1 MWLRQ
6 EIQALPRPDLIARP
20 GAFLVL
26 APQVQQLQELWVVA
40 GLVFDADGRVLIAQR
55 PTGKALAGRWE
66 FPGGKV
72 AADETAH
79 AAIVRELREEIGIE
93 AGDAERLMYYAAVYP
108 ERTIWLDVWV
118 IRDWS
123 GQPRGLDAQSLE
135 WVEPSRLREHDI
147 LEADAP
153 IVAALS
159 RR

>member
-1 MWLRQ
+1 MR
-6 EIQALPRPDLIARP
+6 
-20 GAFLVL
+20 
-26 APQVQQLQELWVVA
+26 VVA
-40 GLVFDADGRVLIAQR
+40 AVLEDDAGRVLLAQR
-55 PTGKALAGRWE
+55 PPGKALAGRWE

-72 AADETAH
+72 AADESAH

>member
-1 MWLRQ
+1 M
-6 EIQALPRPDLIARP
+6 
-20 GAFLVL
+20 
-26 APQVQQLQELWVVA
+26 QELRVVA
-40 GLVFDADGRVLIAQR
+40 GLVFDASGRVLLAQR
-55 PTGKALAGRWE
+55 PAGKALAGRWE

-72 AADETAH
+72 ADHETAH

-93 AGDAERLMYYAAVYP
+93 VRDAERLLYYAAVYP
-108 ERTIWLDVWV
+108 GRTIWLDVWM
-118 IRDWS
+118 IKGWS

>member
-1 MWLRQ
+1 M
-6 EIQALPRPDLIARP
+6 P
-20 GAFLVL
+20 
-26 APQVQQLQELWVVA
+26 ELWVVA

-72 AADETAH
+72 APGETAH

-108 ERTIWLDVWV
+108 GRTIWLDVWV

-135 WVEPSRLREHDI
+135 WVTPSRLREHDI

>member
-1 MWLRQ
+1 
-6 EIQALPRPDLIARP
+6 
-20 GAFLVL
+20 
-26 APQVQQLQELWVVA
+26 
-40 GLVFDADGRVLIAQR
+40 VFDSGGRVLIAQR
-55 PTGKALAGRWE
+55 PAGKALAGRWE

>member
-1 MWLRQ
+1 M
-6 EIQALPRPDLIARP
+6 P
-20 GAFLVL
+20 
-26 APQVQQLQELWVVA
+26 ELWVVA

-72 AADETAH
+72 APGETAH
-79 AAIVRELREEIGIE
+79 VAIARELREEIGIE

-108 ERTIWLDVWV
+108 DRTIWLDVWV
-118 IRDWS
+118 IKDWS

-135 WVEPSRLREHDI
+135 WVAPSRLCEHDI

-159 RR
+159 RRL

>member
-1 MWLRQ
+1 M
-6 EIQALPRPDLIARP
+6 
-20 GAFLVL
+20 
-26 APQVQQLQELWVVA
+26 QELWVVA

-72 AADETAH
+72 APGETAH
-79 AAIVRELREEIGIE
+79 AAVARELREEIGIE

-108 ERTIWLDVWV
+108 GRTIWLDVWM

-123 GQPRGLDAQSLE
+123 GQPRGLDAQWLE

-159 RR
+159 RGL